1 MWYISTSHIS
11 GKYLLILQYDLI
23 ICISKVVTYD
33 MNMEH
38 FNIERNKNACTLL
51 WTIAVSLKASFE
63 NMTIQ
68 KIYFETGQLKLDY

>member
-1 MWYISTSHIS
+1 
-11 GKYLLILQYDLI
+11 
-23 ICISKVVTYD
+23 

-68 KIYFETGQLKLDY
+68 